1 VNCILREKYLRSKEL
16 KKPRTYQAKK
26 MGIQGFNNG
35 GDAELCDCG
44 CGLYF
49 CGSESMGFQIK
60 IGECLIMEKQL
71 YKDRWSN
78 HLHLE
83 NVHTWSELKT
93 LFMQMNNADRNSK
106 IWMHLHAYTQI
117 NVYEYNILPDSRV
130 SIDLLR

>member
-1 VNCILREKYLRSKEL
+1 
-16 KKPRTYQAKK
+16 

-35 GDAELCDCG
+35 DDAELCDCG

-49 CGSESMGFQIK
+49 CGAEGMGFQIK

-71 YKDRWSN
+71 YEDRWSD

-83 NVHTWSELKT
+83 NVHTWTELKALLT
-93 LFMQMNNADRNSK
+93 QSFEADRNSK
-106 IWMHLHAYTQI
+106 IWTHLHPYSQI
-117 NVYEYNILPDSRV
+117 NMYEYNILPDSRV